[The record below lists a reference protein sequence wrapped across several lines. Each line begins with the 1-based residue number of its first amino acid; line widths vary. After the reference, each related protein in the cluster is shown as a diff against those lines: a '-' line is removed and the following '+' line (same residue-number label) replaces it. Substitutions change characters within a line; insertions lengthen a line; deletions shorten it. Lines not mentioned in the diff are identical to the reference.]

1 MLKSQ
6 QQQQQQLSICLLSD
20 LGLGLGPVLGLG
32 LGLELQQL
40 VAVCCED
47 VACLAAWLCWSG
59 FPPSLSPTTPSS
71 IALCSLP
78 DKFNDSSSSRD
89 SISHLAILK
98 ISCKCSN
105 ISVCLTYSF
114 YPSPTRPCPARSQSV
129 KCTLTFNIAFVYSI
143 ILYIFLIFLLFIVYR
158 SQWICFGQLMLCH
171 NLVKWSSTASSSSS
185 SFVPIYMF
193 TRAPRSCGQDP
204 WVIVSL
210 DVLTSA
216 GLLRH
221 RDVSLD
227 LRLRARRSCR
237 GLLWLRGRGLAQFD
251 VQFDRVHIDGENV
264 DRQHKALHIPER
276 TIYSWSQSTDL
287 SDIKS

>member
-1 MLKSQ
+1 MRFRQAKINENIASFLASFGAERRALLTNSQPAESRVASRSRELPTRRQQPKPASMTCQLLWLSKYLSLIINMLKS
-6 QQQQQQLSICLLSD
+6 QQQLSICLLSD

-105 ISVCLTYSF
+105 ISVCLTYSI

-158 SQWICFGQLMLCH
+158 SQ
-171 NLVKWSSTASSSSS
+171 
-185 SFVPIYMF
+185 
-193 TRAPRSCGQDP
+193 
-204 WVIVSL
+204 
-210 DVLTSA
+210 
-216 GLLRH
+216 
-221 RDVSLD
+221 
-227 LRLRARRSCR
+227 
-237 GLLWLRGRGLAQFD
+237 
-251 VQFDRVHIDGENV
+251 
-264 DRQHKALHIPER
+264 
-276 TIYSWSQSTDL
+276 
-287 SDIKS
+287 

>member
-1 MLKSQ
+1 MRLRQAKINENIASFLASFGAERRALLTNSQPAESRDASRSRELPTRRQQPKPASMTCQLLWLSKYLSLIINMLKSQ

-47 VACLAAWLCWSG
+47 VACLAVLVWLVPYY
-59 FPPSLSPTTPSS
+59 FPS

-114 YPSPTRPCPARSQSV
+114 YPSPTLPCPARSQSV

-143 ILYIFLIFLLFIVYR
+143 ILYFFLIFLLFIVYR
-158 SQWICFGQLMLCH
+158 SQ
-171 NLVKWSSTASSSSS
+171 
-185 SFVPIYMF
+185 
-193 TRAPRSCGQDP
+193 
-204 WVIVSL
+204 
-210 DVLTSA
+210 
-216 GLLRH
+216 
-221 RDVSLD
+221 
-227 LRLRARRSCR
+227 
-237 GLLWLRGRGLAQFD
+237 
-251 VQFDRVHIDGENV
+251 
-264 DRQHKALHIPER
+264 
-276 TIYSWSQSTDL
+276 
-287 SDIKS
+287 